1 VPYNFNAK
9 YERYRFMLPG
19 ARIRGYREEPGLRA
33 TDLARRYPAFAVRL
47 PVSET
52 PGGQGRIIGQRLD
65 IRSRQ
70 SSREIKEM
78 IFSNALE
85 HAFVREYL
93 IEAEQVDD

>member
-19 ARIRGYREEPGLRA
+19 ARIHGYREEPGLRV
-33 TDLARRYPAFAVRL
+33 TELAGLYPLFAVRL
-47 PVSET
+47 PATET
-52 PGGQGRIIGQRLD
+52 PGGQGKIIGQRLD

-70 SSREIKEM
+70 TSREIKEM

-85 HAFVREYL
+85 HAFVREFL
-93 IEAEQVDD
+93 IETEQGHD